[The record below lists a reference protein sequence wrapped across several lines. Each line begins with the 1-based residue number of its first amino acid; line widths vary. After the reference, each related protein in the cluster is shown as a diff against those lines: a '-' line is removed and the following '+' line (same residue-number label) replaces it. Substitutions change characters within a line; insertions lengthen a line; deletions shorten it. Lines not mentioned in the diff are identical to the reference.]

1 MREIFATDSVR
12 AYKEISEEE
21 EIEALRNMYNMF
33 FRDNPNLLFD
43 TDVKSYLHILASNET
58 GKYIPFLTDD
68 NYIVLVKSINAL
80 IFI

>member
-1 MREIFATDSVR
+1 
-12 AYKEISEEE
+12 
-21 EIEALRNMYNMF
+21 MYNMF

-43 TDVKSYLHILASNET
+43 TDVKSYLHILASNKT

>member
-1 MREIFATDSVR
+1 
-12 AYKEISEEE
+12 
-21 EIEALRNMYNMF
+21 MYNMF